1 MVTLMPELE
10 RAPSHD
16 QSAILAA
23 FDAARRARPRLPAID
38 IAQRLSIS
46 EGALQAARL
55 GRDVIGLPLTPA
67 ELAGRF
73 HTLGRVKA
81 LTRSRHA
88 VLEQQGECPALG
100 GAPQAGLLL
109 APGGLDMRLLF
120 AHWHWACLIR
130 DVLPDA
136 QGQAQERLSLQVF
149 DRHGR
154 ALLKLFCLE
163 AWPGKGWQALESIG
177 NVHPPVFTGA
187 ADPAP
192 RPLPEAP
199 GLADDWARLGDVHQF
214 FTLLRR
220 HGLARH
226 EANTLME
233 GRFTRRLDTRAV
245 ATALTRA
252 AERELPLMLFVASP
266 GCVQIRTG
274 RLPEPKRM
282 RGWLNLFGE
291 DFTLHLDDAAIA
303 SVWSVHK
310 PNRDGGVTSLEAFDA
325 QGELILQLYAER
337 REGSGER
344 GDWRDLLAGLRD
356 EEAVA

>member
-23 FDAARRARPRLPAID
+23 FDAARRATPRLPAID

-46 EGALQAARL
+46 EGALQGARL
-55 GRDVIGLPLTPA
+55 GRDVVGLPLAPA

-88 VLEQQGECPALG
+88 VLEQQGQCPELG

-130 DVLPDA
+130 DTLPNER
-136 QGQAQERLSLQVF
+136 GEAQERLSLQVF

-163 AWPGKGWQALESIG
+163 AWPNRGWQTLERIG
-177 NVHPPVFTGA
+177 NAHPPVFTGA
-187 ADPAP
+187 AHPAP

-199 GLADDWARLGDVHQF
+199 GLADDWARMRDVHQF
-214 FTLLRR
+214 YTLLRR
-220 HGLARH
+220 HGLTRH

-233 GRFTRRLDTRAV
+233 GRFTRRLD
-245 ATALTRA
+245 ATALTTALERA
-252 AERELPLMLFVASP
+252 ATRELPLMLFVASP

-274 RLPEPKRM
+274 RLPAPQRM
-282 RGWLNLFGE
+282 RGWLNLFGD

-303 SVWSVHK
+303 SAWSVHK
-310 PNRDGGVTSLEAFDA
+310 PNRDGGVTSLEAFDPR
-325 QGELILQLYAER
+325 GELILQVYAER
-337 REGSGER
+337 REGSVER
-344 GDWRDLLAGLRD
+344 GDWRDLLAELRD
-356 EEAVA
+356 EVAVA